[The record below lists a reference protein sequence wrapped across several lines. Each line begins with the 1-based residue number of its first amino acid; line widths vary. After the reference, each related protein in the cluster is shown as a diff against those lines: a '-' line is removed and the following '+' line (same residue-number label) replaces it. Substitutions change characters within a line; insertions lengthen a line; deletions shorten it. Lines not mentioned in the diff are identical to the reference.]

1 MVLPIVA
8 DIPTL
13 KGETVADVYVNDK
26 LSPEQQQQLRSLLQE
41 YEDIF
46 SDRPG
51 TTSVIEHRIQ
61 LLDDNPVRCRAYPV
75 PHAVIDEV
83 IEEVR
88 EMERLGVI
96 EKSDSPY
103 SSPLLMVK
111 KKDGRNRPV
120 VDFRK
125 LNKITVF
132 DAEPMPSI
140 ENIYG
145 RLSSAQYFSKLD
157 FCKGYWQIPMSV
169 EDRQKT
175 AFCTPIGLYQFT
187 RMPFGLQNACATYS
201 RMMRHVLDGMQQTD
215 NFVDDVL
222 SFTDGWSQ
230 HLQELRELFSRVRE
244 AGLTVK
250 NDAVSAMTKSN
261 TSDTLSD
268 KVSKV
273 VEAPVTRLEQTIY
286 CKN

>member
-1 MVLPIVA
+1 VAVAVVVEEENEDDKGILPVITGTPMW
-8 DIPTL
+8 D
-13 KGETVADVYVNDK
+13 GETIADVHFNEELPSEK
-26 LSPEQQQQLRSLLQE
+26 QQQLRALLQQ

-51 TTSVIEHRIQ
+51 KTSVIEHRIQ
-61 LLDDNPVRCRAYPV
+61 LIDDNPVRCKPYPV
-75 PHAVIDEV
+75 PQSVRDEV

-88 EMERLGVI
+88 EMERLGVV

-103 SSPLLMVK
+103 SLPLLMVK

-132 DAEPMPSI
+132 DAEPMPSV
-140 ENIYG
+140 EDIYG

-157 FCKGYWQIPMSV
+157 FCKGYWQIPMAY
-169 EDRQKT
+169 EDHQKT
-175 AFCTPIGLYQFT
+175 AFSTPIGLYQFIW
-187 RMPFGLQNACATYS
+187 MPFGLQNAFATYS
-201 RMMRHVLDGMQQTD
+201 RMMRRVLEGMQQTD

-230 HLQELRELFSRVRE
+230 QLQELQELFSRVRE

-250 NDAVSAMTKSN
+250 P
-261 TSDTLSD
+261 
-268 KVSKV
+268 SKCYFGYDR
-273 VEAPVTRLEQTIY
+273 VE
-286 CKN
+286 